1 MKKTSSSF
9 TVEAITPA
17 TESFALAIFTD
28 PATRRNLIG
37 PDLAPGNFQRWLYR
51 TATRMIICQSS
62 RPVGV
67 ATLVGDPPRC
77 FFGYALAPE
86 FRGRGLAQMCLE
98 AIENHVASKGYKTI
112 TTNVAFDNVPS
123 LRSLEKSG
131 YRRFRWMEKG
141 AVE

>member
-17 TESFALAIFTD
+17 TESFALAIFTN

-37 PDLAPGNFQRWLYR
+37 PDLAPKNFQRWLYR

-131 YRRFRWMEKG
+131 YRRFQWMEKG
-141 AVE
+141 AAE

>member
-1 MKKTSSSF
+1 M
-9 TVEAITPA
+9 
-17 TESFALAIFTD
+17 
-28 PATRRNLIG
+28 
-37 PDLAPGNFQRWLYR
+37 
-51 TATRMIICQSS
+51 
-62 RPVGV
+62 GV